1 MWMRSAGLIWQDQ
14 HSGRTQV
21 KIHLGK
27 RSLVIRCEVVGQGQ
41 SVRCLRQLQHTGT
54 EVLSS
59 HICIKPA
66 LARFRIDI
74 PGTSAVSPA
83 PLCQIDDR
91 PLTGEVSNAPTCW
104 SVSASYA
111 STQP

>member
-59 HICIKPA
+59 HICIERPF
-66 LARFRIDI
+66 ARFRIDI
-74 PGTSAVSPA
+74 SSTVCCQPS
-83 PLCQIDDR
+83 PLCQMDDR

-104 SVSASYA
+104 SV
-111 STQP
+111 